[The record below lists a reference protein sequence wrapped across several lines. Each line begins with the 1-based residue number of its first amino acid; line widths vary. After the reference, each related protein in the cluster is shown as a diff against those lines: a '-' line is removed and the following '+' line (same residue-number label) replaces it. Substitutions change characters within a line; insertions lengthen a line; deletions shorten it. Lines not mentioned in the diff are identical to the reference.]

1 MAKDIRVAL
10 ELNNRQF
17 NQGIR
22 ESTKNVQSF
31 ERSSTSSFGKSAAAA
46 AALATAFAG
55 VKKGLNIT
63 ATFQD
68 LRSSLT
74 TLFGGLQEGADAFD
88 RVTSIAAETQF
99 QVQDITKAFIQLKG
113 AGIEPTK
120 DIIMTFANAAAIT
133 TDQLGSFQAAISL
146 LSRTTAGGLGLEE
159 LERLSDRGIPVYDI
173 LNQKLGLTRKKISE
187 AGSSAEGAAKIIKAL
202 GDGINERFGDA
213 LANRMSNTNQR
224 ISNFNDALSIL
235 ADSLLTDANAGFGE
249 LLKNLTDV
257 VKTLNDNIERV
268 TRFTDAIVKMGG
280 ALLSIFLGGKLVTGT
295 KGLVNGLN
303 AMRKGI
309 LKTSTATSGLA
320 FGLTALGRQFGI
332 IGIKGKANLNGPL
345 RLLLGIGGTAGGL
358 MGVAGAVLA
367 VVAAFSALN
376 AIFGSEGPTV
386 FEKQR
391 KEIENAQRETDKLVE
406 RLEAAKD
413 RLEQVTERGD
423 RGALGGGMSYIT
435 NAQTQVDRLTGLL
448 ADSTKELE
456 ELQKKYK
463 EGQGIVGPPVP
474 DGFVRKTNDDKDA
487 NTFLDMLDEKI
498 KNVNKNFR
506 SVKQFKIYIDSL
518 KEIEGQIT
526 NNEQWIEYEK
536 RVRAV
541 ETAFGMSVKD
551 LEIVKTRF
559 QELNDEISDV
569 ANFEDFEAVQGAINE
584 AFKDGDINLKEYN
597 LALEGLRGSLSDAE
611 KGMAIFQNAIA
622 DIDTQIADN
631 LVDAIFEGE
640 NAIDSLKATFKEAIK
655 QMIADTIR
663 LMVVQTALQA
673 IFGFFG
679 YSASF
684 APSGG
689 VSSLT
694 KNRQFGG
701 PVMKNKPYIVGEDG
715 PELFMPK
722 QAGDIVPNGKFGGG
736 AQQNVTYNIQA
747 VDAPSFQALVARD
760 PDFIHAVASK
770 GAQNMPSGRRF

>member
-235 ADSLLTDANAGFGE
+235 ADSLLSDTNKGFGE
-249 LLKNLTDV
+249 LLANLTDT
-257 VKTLNDNIERV
+257 VKSLNDNIETV
-268 TRFTDAIVKMGG
+268 IKFTG
-280 ALLSIFLGGKLVTGT
+280 ALVDFAKALGLMFIGAKIASFTGSFVSNLGK
-295 KGLVNGLN
+295 VNASTAKSVVGFT
-303 AMRKGI
+303 A
-309 LKTSTATSGLA
+309 LKT
-320 FGLTALGRQFGI
+320 GLTALGRQFGFI
-332 IGIKGKANLNGPL
+332 AMKTAKLSTGA
-345 RLLLGIGGTAGGL
+345 RLVLGFGSAIAGLTSGIGVL
-358 MGVAGAVLA
+358 LA
-367 VVAAFSALN
+367 VTAAFAALF
-376 AIFGSEGPTV
+376 AIIEKPIGPFDKLKESINRSEM
-386 FEKQR
+386 
-391 KEIENAQRETDKLVE
+391 ATDKLQ
-406 RLEAAKD
+406 A
-413 RLEQVTERGD
+413 RLEQAKETLAKYQEQGD
-423 RGALGGGMSYIT
+423 RGKMGGGTSYID

-448 ADSTKELE
+448 AESTKELKA
-456 ELQKKYK
+456 LQKQYK
-463 EGQGIVGPPVP
+463 DGVGIVGPPVP
-474 DGFVRKTNDDKDA
+474 DGFVRKTNDDKDVDK
-487 NTFLDMLDEKI
+487 FLDMLDEKI

-518 KEIEGQIT
+518 KAIEGQIT

-597 LALEGLRGSLSDAE
+597 LALEGLRSSLSDAE

-684 APSGG
+684 APGGG

-715 PELFMPK
+715 PELFMPSTG
-722 QAGDIVPNGKFGGG
+722 GDIIPNGKFGGGG

-760 PDFIHAVASK
+760 PDFIHAVASR